1 MKRKQ
6 VMTIMSVGVGNCGC
20 SDFAHIVMYNAFYTQ
35 PGRIKAARKVGAGE
49 AEALRE
55 KVSMHFQE
63 KYSDNYIFLFR
74 LLGSTPPTVLLW
86 QLTGSASKSE
96 LFDIVRRER
105 RCCCVRR
112 PSWSRAGATC
122 WS

>member
-1 MKRKQ
+1 
-6 VMTIMSVGVGNCGC
+6 MTIMSVGVGNCGC

-74 LLGSTPPTVLLW
+74 LLGSTAPTVPLL
-86 QLTGSASKSE
+86 QPTGSASKSE
-96 LFDIVRRER
+96 LFDIVRRGG
-105 RCCCVRR
+105 RCCCARR